1 MHRYLKATLSFNLFI
16 EICLAESNI
25 TLSKVPMD
33 MFHKEYILPHV
44 MYLCRLSNKYL
55 FELYA
60 RDVQH
65 YWISYICM

>member
-1 MHRYLKATLSFNLFI
+1 
-16 EICLAESNI
+16 
-25 TLSKVPMD
+25 

-44 MYLCRLSNKYL
+44 MYLCRLSNRYV